1 MTQAIDFELAGMK
14 LKVVVDY
21 EDRAVGGV
29 EMVFAVGQDGREMLV
44 DCDTGMF
51 YELLEGELQ
60 DAFEDYLVQE
70 KAYHDDMKWE
80 QAREEGRL

>member
-1 MTQAIDFELAGMK
+1 MTKAIDFELAGMK

-29 EMVFAVGQDGREMLV
+29 EMVFAVGKDGREMLV

-51 YELLEGELQ
+51 YESLEGELQ

-70 KAYHDDMKWE
+70 KAYYDDMQLE

>member
-1 MTQAIDFELAGMK
+1 M
-14 LKVVVDY
+14 
-21 EDRAVGGV
+21 
-29 EMVFAVGQDGREMLV
+29 

-51 YELLEGELQ
+51 YETFMGELQ
-60 DAFEDYLVQE
+60 DAFEEHLVQE